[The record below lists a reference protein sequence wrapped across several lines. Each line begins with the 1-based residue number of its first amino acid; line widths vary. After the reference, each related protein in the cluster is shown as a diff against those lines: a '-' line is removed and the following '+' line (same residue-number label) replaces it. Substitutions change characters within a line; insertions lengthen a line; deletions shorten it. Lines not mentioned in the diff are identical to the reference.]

1 MPGKRQPYF
10 TKHPATVKRLKYIKL
25 TRSLRSGGARTVRY
39 TKSLLEQVAGV
50 GEIVRRQ
57 GERRR
62 PRIPYSGLL
71 LLFAAVLAALF
82 ISVNSQD
89 IVVERVLVSIPGLN
103 SDLEGYT
110 ILHIS
115 DMHGAS
121 FGANQ
126 SALISALSRYSY
138 QAVILSG
145 DMVGSGGNAKPLYDL
160 LDGLQQKRPVYF
172 VAGDSDPNPLLDT
185 PRDVVGNLGKYVLA
199 DWVLG
204 AEELGA
210 HYLNAPV
217 SINIGS
223 AAIWLTPT
231 DQLFLNAETEL
242 KRASYEVKIEEDDV
256 KEGIPEAYVTLPFTA
271 YRQMSLQALLN
282 AIRVMDKDD
291 VHIAVSHYPPTSE
304 QITAVNKKS
313 ELNTEDVP
321 QYIRSV
327 DLALA
332 GHYCGGV
339 WKLPFYGAL
348 FIPSINAERH
358 GWFPAQEDVDGLK
371 VVGNS
376 FIFINSGLAATDKIY
391 LPRFRLFNNP
401 KITLLTLTGTLTE
414 DLL

>member
-1 MPGKRQPYF
+1 MPGKRKQYF

-50 GEIVRRQ
+50 GETKRRQ
-57 GERRR
+57 SERKRA
-62 PRIPYSGLL
+62 RIPYSGLL

-82 ISVNSQD
+82 ISVNSQEV
-89 IVVERVLVSIPGLN
+89 VVERILVSIPGLN

-110 ILHIS
+110 ILHFS

-126 SALISALSRYSY
+126 SAIISALSGYSY
-138 QAVILSG
+138 QVVILSG
-145 DMVGSGGNAKPLYDL
+145 DMVGSSGNAQPLYDL
-160 LDGLQQKRPVYF
+160 LNGLQQRRPVYF
-172 VAGDSDPNPLLDT
+172 VAGDSDPNPLLDA
-185 PRDVVGNLGKYVLA
+185 PRDVVGNIGKYVLA
-199 DWVLG
+199 DWILG

-217 SINIGS
+217 SIKIGS
-223 AAIWLTPT
+223 ATIWLSPT
-231 DQLFLNAETEL
+231 DQLFINAGVEL
-242 KRASYEVKIEEDDV
+242 KRASYGVKIEEDDV
-256 KEGIPEAYVTLPFTA
+256 RDGLPEAYITLPFTA
-271 YRQMSLQALLN
+271 YRQLNLQALSN
-282 AIRVMDKDD
+282 AIRTMNNDD

-304 QITAVNKKS
+304 QLEAINRKS
-313 ELNTEDVP
+313 DLNIEDEP
-321 QYIRSV
+321 QYMRAV

-371 VVGNS
+371 GVGNS
-376 FIFINSGLAATDKIY
+376 FIFTNSGLAATEKIY
-391 LPRFRLFNNP
+391 LPGLRLFNNP
-401 KITLLTLTGTLTE
+401 KIALLTLTGTLTD